1 MRKAILPLL
10 AVIGI
15 TLQAQDKAKYE
26 ALVQEADSLYGAKD
40 LLGSAQRYSSA
51 FAYMGG
57 GGTMED
63 KYNAACSW
71 ALAEIPDSAFNQ
83 LSRLAER
90 ADYDDVPSILLD
102 HDLNQLRADTR
113 WPHLVA
119 LVSANR
125 YKAQANLN
133 RPLAHLLD
141 SIFIE
146 DQRYRQ
152 QGPLVEQQYGRDSEE
167 WKTMLREMD
176 RSDSTNIN
184 LVRDILDKHGWLGA
198 DSVGETGNVTFFAVI
213 QHADLATQQRYLP
226 MMRAAAAKGNA
237 DGGDLAY
244 VEDRMAL
251 DEGKRQVYGS
261 QIGFD
266 KDTGNYYILPLEDP
280 DHVDERRK
288 KVRLSPIADYVGHW
302 DIMWDVEQ
310 YKAQLPA
317 LEAKWRAE
325 RKRAA
330 LLGSGLFSLVVIA
343 FLRVSVPLW

>member
-1 MRKAILPLL
+1 MRKAILLLL

-15 TLQAQDKAKYE
+15 TLHAQNKTKYE
-26 ALVQEADSLYGAKD
+26 SLVQEADSLYGAKD
-40 LLGSAQRYSSA
+40 FLGSAQRYSSA
-51 FAYMGG
+51 FEYMGG

-71 ALAEIPDSAFNQ
+71 ALADRPDSAFNE
-83 LSRLAER
+83 LFPLAKKASYE
-90 ADYDDVPSILLD
+90 DIPSLLLD
-102 HDLNQLRADTR
+102 NDLNQLRADPR

-125 YKAQANLN
+125 FKAQAKLN

-152 QGPLVEQQYGRDSEE
+152 QGPMVEKQYGRNSEE
-167 WKTMLREMD
+167 WKAMLQEMD
-176 RSDSTNIN
+176 RSDSVNII
-184 LVRDILDKHGWLGA
+184 LVRNILDKHGWLGP

-226 MMRAAAAKGNA
+226 MMRAAVAKGDA

-244 VEDRMAL
+244 VEDRMSL

-266 KDTGNYYILPLEDP
+266 KGTGEYYLLPLEDP
-280 DHVDERRK
+280 DHVDERRE
-288 KVRLSPIADYVGHW
+288 KVGLSPIADYVAHW
-302 DIMWDVEQ
+302 DMKWDLEQ
-310 YKAQLPA
+310 YKIELPA

-325 RKRAA
+325 RK
-330 LLGSGLFSLVVIA
+330 
-343 FLRVSVPLW
+343 

>member
-1 MRKAILPLL
+1 MRKAILLLL
-10 AVIGI
+10 AGIGI
-15 TLQAQDKAKYE
+15 TLHAQNKAKYE
-26 ALVQEADSLYGAKD
+26 SLVQEADSLYGAKD
-40 LLGSAQRYSSA
+40 FLGSAQRYSSA
-51 FAYMGG
+51 FEYMGG

-71 ALAEIPDSAFNQ
+71 ALADIPDSAFNQ
-83 LSRLAER
+83 LFQLAER
-90 ADYDDVPSILLD
+90 AGYDDIPSLLLD
-102 HDLNQLRADTR
+102 NDLNQLRIDLR
-113 WPHLVA
+113 WPNLVV

-125 YKAQANLN
+125 FKAQAKLN

-146 DQRYRQ
+146 DQLYRQ
-152 QGPLVEQQYGRDSEE
+152 QGPMVEKQYGRDSEE
-167 WKTMLREMD
+167 WKAMLQEMG

-198 DSVGETGNVTFFAVI
+198 DSVGEIGNVTFFAVI

-226 MMRAAAAKGNA
+226 MMRAAVAKGNA

-244 VEDRMAL
+244 VEDRMSL
-251 DEGKRQVYGS
+251 DEGRRQVYAS

-266 KDTGNYYILPLEDP
+266 KDTGNYYVLPLEDP
-280 DHVDERRK
+280 DHVDERRE
-288 KVRLSPIADYVGHW
+288 KVGLGPIADYVSHW
-302 DIMWDVEQ
+302 GMRWNVEQ

-325 RKRAA
+325 RK
-330 LLGSGLFSLVVIA
+330 
-343 FLRVSVPLW
+343 